1 MGVFSQ
7 YKIILTMI
15 EPILKGNNI
24 CYIRMDGDTKYD
36 ERQKFVDYFNENK
49 NGNLSVFLLSTK
61 VGGLGLNLT
70 GSDRVIIYDP
80 AWNPAIDAQAVDR
93 SYRIGQV
100 RDVMVYRFV
109 TCGTIEEKI
118 YRRQISKVGLL
129 KSITNN
135 TNQMRYFSKN
145 DLREIFKFENPE
157 CSQTQIQF
165 KELHQMRVGTNAM
178 FDRETMF
185 VEQIMNVYGISHHD
199 LLFRTCPQEELE
211 ENPELAQQI
220 EAIRKKLKPQEPTPR
235 NRRIRKVVVS
245 GKKLKKIQEVLSNTT
260 DISNIIDSK
269 NKNKELFRF
278 RFDRNDNGENENKN
292 NNKNDMDSTSNSMDI
307 DDDIDAFK
315 GDEPAFISNIS
326 LIETIERENS
336 NSWTE
341 NMNIQGMMNRNNKM
355 NQTQHQNENK
365 AMTTEKK
372 TRKLNKKKKRFIA
385 DSDSDN
391 DDLNDSNNVFS
402 VRRKNINIK
411 LNHFEFMSA
420 KKNRS

>member
-36 ERQKFVDYFNENK
+36 ERQKFVDYFNK
-49 NGNLSVFLLSTK
+49 NEDGNLSVFLLSTK

-80 AWNPAIDAQAVDR
+80 AWNPATDAQAVDR

-129 KSITNN
+129 KSITNK
-135 TNQMRYFSKN
+135 TNQMRYFSKD
-145 DLREIFKFENPE
+145 DLREIFKFEDPE

-165 KELHQMRVGTNAM
+165 KELHRMRVGTNAM

-185 VEQIMNVYGISHHD
+185 VEHIMNVYGVSHHD

-211 ENPELAQQI
+211 ENPELAQEI
-220 EAIRKKLKPQEPTPR
+220 EAIRQKCIVQTPR
-235 NRRIRKVVVS
+235 NRKVTKRKNAVS
-245 GKKLKKIQEVLSNTT
+245 GKKLEKINEVLS
-260 DISNIIDSK
+260 DKKKKD
-269 NKNKELFRF
+269 LFRF
-278 RFDRNDNGENENKN
+278 RFNDDENLRNNEP
-292 NNKNDMDSTSNSMDI
+292 S
-307 DDDIDAFK
+307 FV
-315 GDEPAFISNIS
+315 SNIS
-326 LIETIERENS
+326 
-336 NSWTE
+336 
-341 NMNIQGMMNRNNKM
+341 MMEKNK
-355 NQTQHQNENK
+355 NK
-365 AMTTEKK
+365 NK
-372 TRKLNKKKKRFIA
+372 T
-385 DSDSDN
+385 
-391 DDLNDSNNVFS
+391 
-402 VRRKNINIK
+402 
-411 LNHFEFMSA
+411 
-420 KKNRS
+420 